1 MEVIESAAAVADAA
15 AAADDDAA
23 AAADDTNELNNSNVS
38 CLRVPMRC
46 TESVL

>member
-15 AAADDDAA
+15 AADAAAA
-23 AAADDTNELNNSNVS
+23 AAADDTNELNNANVS
-38 CLRVPMRC
+38 CIRVPMRC